1 MTADPKVLM
10 TIPLSSS
17 TLASAAH
24 MPDGPVAVV
33 DQHGEHRSLLGRAEG
48 HQCAVDAHLQRSEN
62 PEPHTRHGPIWL
74 RTDLHRVVNYSMRQ
88 DLLD

>member
-1 MTADPKVLM
+1 MPVAGRHATRGD
-10 TIPLSSS
+10 
-17 TLASAAH
+17 AAH

-62 PEPHTRHGPIWL
+62 PPNPTPVMGLYGYARI
-74 RTDLHRVVNYSMRQ
+74 YIA
-88 DLLD
+88 